1 MEPRSAALRTG
12 LFALGAVLALIGL
25 IFLLSGNAFR
35 PGIPYETYFTE
46 SVQGLDVGS
55 PVKFRGVT
63 IGKVTDIGLVAAEYP
78 PAQGVE
84 TLSPVYQQVIV
95 RFRVDPHKLGEH
107 ANIQQAIAHGL
118 RVQVAPQ
125 GITGLAYLELSFVKP
140 ADHPIATVPWT
151 PRSTVIPS
159 VPSTLTQVQDAVQG
173 FLANA
178 RKINFDKT
186 IKAFNRLI
194 QSLGSEMTTGTAHE
208 ALVRVNHL
216 LGTLQTQV
224 DQADLPATTR
234 AVRDA
239 ANGPNTR
246 ALLASL
252 AQSSAA
258 LAKASAAMPKLLAET
273 NATVQNANATTANL
287 DRQMQPILQ
296 NLSIASRNLAE
307 LSEQLKQ
314 NPATILRGAPPP
326 RMTPR

>member
-1 MEPRSAALRTG
+1 MEPRGAALRTG
-12 LFALGAVLALIGL
+12 LFALGAVVALVGL

-63 IGKVTDIGLVAAEYP
+63 IGKVSDIGLVAAEYP
-78 PAQGVE
+78 PEDQGE

-95 RFRVDPHKLGEH
+95 RFRIDPHKLGEH
-107 ANIQQAIAHGL
+107 ANIQQAIDHGL

-140 ADHPIATVPWT
+140 AQHPVASVPWT

-178 RKINFDKT
+178 RKIKFDKT
-186 IKAFNRLI
+186 IKAFNHLV
-194 QSLGSEMTTGTAHE
+194 QALGSEMTVGTAHQT
-208 ALVRVNHL
+208 L
-216 LGTLQTQV
+216 LRADSLLATMQTQLRE
-224 DQADLPATTR
+224 ADLPATTR
-234 AVRDA
+234 ALRQA

-258 LAKASAAMPKLLAET
+258 LAKASAAMPKLLAQT
-273 NATVQNANATTANL
+273 SATVQSANAATANL
-287 DRQMQPILQ
+287 NRQMQPILQ
-296 NLSIASRNLAE
+296 NLNIASRNLAE
-307 LSEQLKQ
+307 LSESLKQ

-326 RMTPR
+326 RVTPR